1 MTTRLMM
8 MSLRMSAEG
17 VMTAQLKH
25 LEAVLHEAERTKT
38 TKHCWYF
45 LEVAW
50 WFPCDW
56 EPTRS

>member
-25 LEAVLHEAERTKT
+25 LEAEIHVKARTQT
-38 TKHCWYF
+38 SKHC
-45 LEVAW
+45 
-50 WFPCDW
+50 
-56 EPTRS
+56 